1 MSGVAYKPFCEFRY
15 DTSHQSPHDL
25 LHLGRQERGASSVKI
40 PSMIC
45 GGLFLDQASVLQLE
59 VKELLQGVG
68 TLAVL
73 AVRVVVLAT
82 VGDDPLQV
90 SNEKLLG
97 HVVSVLQSL
106 CHGLQVCGSTRERDC
121 LVSMKHKR
129 EVNQVRCLT
138 DRWESE

>member
-1 MSGVAYKPFCEFRY
+1 
-15 DTSHQSPHDL
+15 
-25 LHLGRQERGASSVKI
+25 
-40 PSMIC
+40 MIC

-90 SNEKLLG
+90 GNEKLLG

-106 CHGLQVCGSTRERDC
+106 CHGLQVCGSMRERDC
-121 LVSMKHKR
+121 LVSMKYQW
-129 EVNQVRCLT
+129 EVNQIKCLT
-138 DRWESE
+138 NRWESE